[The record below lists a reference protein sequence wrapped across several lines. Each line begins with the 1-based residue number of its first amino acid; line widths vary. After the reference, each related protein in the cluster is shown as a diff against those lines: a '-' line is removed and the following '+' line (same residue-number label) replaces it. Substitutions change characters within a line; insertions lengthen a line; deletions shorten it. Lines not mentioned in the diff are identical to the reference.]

1 MKQKKKDKQKSNML
15 RKVRTKRGK
24 MKRGKMAKGKME
36 RGKMEKGKMAG
47 TSRSPLRSVGNKR
60 KLSTLPENDVRR
72 TKRKSVLDNEP
83 FETLDNMTLDNMT
96 LDNMTLDN
104 MTHDN
109 ETHDNETHDN
119 ENYYGRDTT
128 LSGQKTSSL
137 SRKKVPWQAET
148 KLSTHHALTVKMEH
162 SKKRLDTIKLP
173 SYVMK
178 SKGYYNSVEDYIVDH
193 YSFLRASPGKSP
205 IVDAYD
211 KVNGCY
217 VDIKVTTK
225 HSAGRSVLTSSGQ
238 LKYLKDKNHNRG
250 YYLLVRNTGGRK
262 DIFDVELLFAAPE
275 DEKYVE
281 DKTYQYVNN
290 LKKIISNSK

>member
-1 MKQKKKDKQKSNML
+1 MKQKKKDKQKKSHML
-15 RKVRTKRGK
+15 RKVRLKRGK
-24 MKRGKMAKGKME
+24 MKKGKTT
-36 RGKMEKGKMAG
+36 GKMAG
-47 TSRSPLRSVGNKR
+47 TSRSTLRSVANKR
-60 KLSTLPENDVRR
+60 KLSTFPGNDVRR

-83 FETLDNMTLDNMT
+83 FESLDNMTLDNE
-96 LDNMTLDN
+96 
-104 MTHDN
+104 THGN
-109 ETHDNETHDN
+109 ETHDND
-119 ENYYGRDTT
+119 NYYGRDTT
-128 LSGQKTSSL
+128 LSRKKTSSL

-162 SKKRLDTIKLP
+162 SKKSLDTIKLP
-173 SYVMK
+173 SYVMEG
-178 SKGYYNSVEDYIVDH
+178 KGYYNSVEDYIVDH

-290 LKKIISNSK
+290 LKKIISNSKITIQ